1 MSINI
6 FKSQLPPPSKKN
18 FFWHLESIKYYKFP
32 TTVNNKY
39 KVINLYIATFLLLS
53 VLILMGCSPIK
64 PMASTNVNKQTVRA
78 YPGCVLPQ
86 VASFVA
92 DGVIVF
98 GWTQKLHLLDDI
110 LPFLFGESIPKKQAC

>member
-1 MSINI
+1 ME
-6 FKSQLPPPSKKN
+6 SKIIA
-18 FFWHLESIKYYKFP
+18 IKYYKFP
-32 TTVNNKY
+32 TTVNDKY

-53 VLILMGCSPIK
+53 VLILMGCSLIK
-64 PMASTNVNKQTVRA
+64 PMASTNVNKQTVWA

-98 GWTQKLHLLDDI
+98 GRTQKLHLLDDI
-110 LPFLFGESIPKKQAC
+110 LPFLFGESIPKKQAR

>member
-6 FKSQLPPPSKKN
+6 FKSQLPRPPLLT
-18 FFWHLESIKYYKFP
+18 FGEYYRKYYKFP

-39 KVINLYIATFLLLS
+39 KVMNLYIATFLLLS
-53 VLILMGCSPIK
+53 VLILMGCIPIK

-98 GWTQKLHLLDDI
+98 G
-110 LPFLFGESIPKKQAC
+110 

>member
-1 MSINI
+1 
-6 FKSQLPPPSKKN
+6 
-18 FFWHLESIKYYKFP
+18 
-32 TTVNNKY
+32 
-39 KVINLYIATFLLLS
+39 
-53 VLILMGCSPIK
+53 
-64 PMASTNVNKQTVRA
+64 MASTNVNKQTVQA

-110 LPFLFGESIPKKQAC
+110 LPFLFGESIPKKQAR